1 MRSEEEMYHLILQKA
16 QLDERIRGVLLNGS
30 RANKHVK
37 PDRLQDFDIMY
48 VVTELTS
55 FIEDSRW
62 VDYFGPRLIMQLPD
76 ESALFPKDTSK
87 ETFAY
92 LMQFEDG
99 NRIDLTLISNETV
112 KKQTKL
118 DSLTKVL
125 LDKDQLFTNLPESD
139 ATDYLVSLPSEAEF
153 NDCINEFWWVST
165 YVAKG
170 LARKEITYAKAMLD
184 GPVRD
189 MFLLA
194 LNWKL
199 VAQSNQ
205 PLNLGKNGK
214 FLQSYLTTEE
224 WRTLLTTYSNGEIQS
239 TWEALF
245 NMCAFFM
252 AISDYIEL
260 KLEYKNKTKQE
271 KILTYL
277 EKLKNNQ

>member
-76 ESALFPKDTSK
+76 ESALFPNDTSK

-99 NRIDLTLISNETV
+99 NRIDLTLISSETV

-260 KLEYKNKTKQE
+260 KLEYKNKTK
-271 KILTYL
+271 K
-277 EKLKNNQ
+277 

>member
-30 RANKHVK
+30 RANKQVK

-62 VDYFGPRLIMQLPD
+62 IDYFGPRLIMQLPD
-76 ESALFPKDTSK
+76 ESALFPNDTSK

-99 NRIDLTLISNETV
+99 NRIDLTLISSETV

-194 LNWKL
+194 LNWKI

-224 WRTLLTTYSNGEIQS
+224 WRALLMTYSNGEIQS

-245 NMCAFFM
+245 NMCTFFI

-260 KLEYKNKTKQE
+260 KLKYKNKTQQE
-271 KILTYL
+271 KVLTYL
-277 EKLKNNQ
+277 EKLKNSQ